1 MIDLNKKG
9 VILLTHYR
17 SGGTLLRSLIKD
29 YIPDINNIG
38 EIDFVEGTY
47 DNDTKV
53 DYKKLIKTVFEGA
66 NLINNELKLIQLNN
80 PLVISYLSAID
91 YFSYLNKNY
100 HIIHLERK
108 NVKKALLSLPLAEE
122 KIHFK
127 KKHKDLNKEDLKIKF
142 HNYLLSNK
150 ISYKNIYTGI
160 HFDTPNNENY
170 RNYLDY
176 QLMLLTNRLHLNRY
190 LQNKYNLF
198 SLTYED
204 FEFEPKEPFFKLF
217 SIIQPNRD
225 QLTAQLHY
233 HQKHGK
239 QQYINTNYI
248 DYFDDRV
255 KRVFDYWNIL

>member
-1 MIDLNKKG
+1 MISLNKKG
-9 VILLTHYR
+9 VIILTHYR

-29 YIPDINNIG
+29 YIPDITNIG

-53 DYKKLIKTVFEGA
+53 DYKKFIKTVFEESKP
-66 NLINNELKLIQLNN
+66 NELKLIQLNN
-80 PLVISYLSAID
+80 PLAISYLSGID

-108 NVKKALLSLPLAEE
+108 DIKKALLSLPLAEE
-122 KIHFK
+122 KINFR
-127 KKHKDLNKEDLKIKF
+127 KKHKDLSKEDLQKKF
-142 HNYLLSNK
+142 HDYLLLNK
-150 ISYKNIYTGI
+150 IPYTNIYTGI

-204 FEFEPKEPFFKLF
+204 FESEPKEPFYKLF

-225 QLTAQLHY
+225 KLATQLRF
-233 HQKHGK
+233 HQRHGK
-239 QQYINTNYI
+239 QQYINTDYL
-248 DYFDDRV
+248 DYFDDKV
-255 KRVFDYWNIL
+255 KKVFEYWNIL